1 MKFIFCIFT
10 CCILYTF
17 TSQAQTAS
25 SKLEI
30 GSLSESLLEALIL
43 EKVNAHRQEKKL
55 PTLQNQESL
64 AKAAANHSSY
74 QGSVKKLTHEQNNA
88 SLRTP
93 SLRVAKFGGN
103 FNLVGENVALVPLN
117 TQSTYATVA
126 ESFFQAWMN
135 SPPHYQNIITPDYK
149 NSGIRFRFGKDPK
162 TRQPIIYATHV
173 FAGLKARYFSD
184 VTAPSDNYG
193 IAPFNSFC
201 DNYKNTAS
209 IAEVLANFIIVK
221 KDSVYLHYHNL
232 NHIEQY
238 FLTNENDGFAIDV
251 IERKQFPCES
261 PNLTSAI
268 GAYQGVPL
276 PPKYREE
283 LLVNNPMQAQNKFL
297 AFLGVLPEGL
307 VDNYQ
312 LNVISIRQNCACSN
326 SNYLEVPVN
335 DIPLVKILPVWH
347 TTFKVNK
354 LDYKEKVTEVQ
365 FAQGKSTLNTTEVTR
380 IKSLIS
386 KHKKNIQR
394 VHIFATSSVE
404 GSSDK
409 NEQLGINRAQY
420 IQDIFKQAGYNPS
433 IINYHTLERWDLFRQ
448 QIKGTPFAFLLEM
461 NNSQIQSRLNTDKVL
476 FDKVEYLL
484 AQQRKT
490 QITLKINTEENFEN
504 IPDNEAEMLAEFER
518 LLETKEFEKALEVQ
532 SKMVYAF
539 VNDKLNKNTL
549 LATKIPLEKDYIPM
563 LSNQIAVELFF
574 SDYIPHSVLVP
585 NWGDPFFSVDQ
596 AFVDKLLKLISLS
609 DADLPLQYNLSA
621 FAIKYMRYT
630 RNSIMD
636 AAQLYEK
643 ILGFSDAD
651 FYGELSTWNKKE
663 IERLKL
669 NFHLAAADY
678 FYQKFEYEKRD
689 NSLKYVRKHYAS
701 QDLKIDEALYLAKY
715 FNQNYRFNWAID
727 LLKNSLEKTPEHEDT
742 YFTYVQT
749 STLLQNFNQPL
760 EANYLVDLEKALKMN
775 KNRWCT
781 WMNTNYQLMHNSEF
795 KSIYCERCA
804 NLK

>member
-1 MKFIFCIFT
+1 MKFTICFLVFS
-10 CCILYTF
+10 ILLSIT
-17 TSQAQTAS
+17 TKAQTAS
-25 SKLEI
+25 STLEV
-30 GSLSESLLEALIL
+30 GSLSAPLLESLIL
-43 EKVNAHRQEKKL
+43 EKINAHRQEKTL
-55 PTLQNQESL
+55 GSLQNDAAL

-74 QGSVKKLTHEQNNA
+74 QGSVKKLTHEQNNVE
-88 SLRTP
+88 LRTP

-117 TQSTYATVA
+117 PGNTYATIA
-126 ESFFQAWMN
+126 EDFFQAWMN
-135 SPPHYQNIITPDYK
+135 SPPHYQNIITPDY
-149 NSGIRFRFGKDPK
+149 NYSGIRFRFGKDPK

-173 FAGLKARYFSD
+173 FAGLKARFFSK
-184 VTAPSDNYG
+184 VTPTNHG
-193 IAPFNSFC
+193 IAPFNSSC
-201 DNYKNTAS
+201 DYYQNSTG
-209 IAEVLANFIIVK
+209 IAEVLANFVIVK

-232 NHIEQY
+232 KHIEQY
-238 FLTNENDGFAIDV
+238 FLTGNNDGFAIDIV
-251 IERKQFPCES
+251 ERNQFPCDN
-261 PNLTSAI
+261 PNLTSAV

-283 LLVNNPMQAQNKFL
+283 LLINNPMREQNKFL

-312 LNVISIRQNCACSN
+312 INIISIRENCACSN
-326 SNYLEVPVN
+326 SSYLEVPVN

-354 LDYKEKVTEVQ
+354 LDYKEQVAEVQ
-365 FAQGKSTLNTTEVTR
+365 FAQGKSALSSTETAS
-380 IKSLIS
+380 IKSLIAL
-386 KHKKNIQR
+386 HKKNIQR

-409 NEQLGINRAQY
+409 NEQLGIDRAEY
-420 IQDIFKQAGYNPS
+420 IKQLFEQAGYAPK
-433 IINYHTLERWDLFRQ
+433 IINYHTLERWELFRQ
-448 QIKGTPFAFLLEM
+448 QIKGTPFAFLLQM
-461 NNSQIQSRLNTDKVL
+461 TNPQIQKRLNTDKVL
-476 FDKVEYLL
+476 FDKIEYLL

-490 QITLKINTEENFEN
+490 QITLKISTEEAFAN
-504 IPDNEAEMLAEFER
+504 IPENEVELLAEFER
-518 LLETKEFEKALEVQ
+518 LLEAKELNKALEIQ

-539 VNDKLNKNTL
+539 VNDKLDKATL
-549 LATKIPLEKDYIPM
+549 LATTIPLEKEYIPM

-596 AFVDKLLKLISLS
+596 AFVDKLLNLIALS
-609 DADLPLQYNLSA
+609 ETDLPLQYNLSA

-630 RNSIMD
+630 RASIMD
-636 AAQLYEK
+636 AAELYQK
-643 ILGFSDAD
+643 ILGFSNAEV
-651 FYGELSTWNKKE
+651 YGKLSTWNKKE

-678 FYQKFEYEKRD
+678 FYQKFEYEKRG
-689 NSLKYVRKHYAS
+689 NSLKYVQKHYAS

-727 LLKNSLEKTPEHEDT
+727 LLKNSLETAPKHEDT

-749 STLLQNFNQPL
+749 STLLQDFNQAL
-760 EANYLVDLEKALKMN
+760 EAPYLEDLEKALLMN
-775 KNRWCT
+775 KSRCCT
-781 WMNTNYQLMHNSEF
+781 WMNTNYQLMQNADF
-795 KSIYCERCA
+795 KGVYCERC
-804 NLK
+804 L